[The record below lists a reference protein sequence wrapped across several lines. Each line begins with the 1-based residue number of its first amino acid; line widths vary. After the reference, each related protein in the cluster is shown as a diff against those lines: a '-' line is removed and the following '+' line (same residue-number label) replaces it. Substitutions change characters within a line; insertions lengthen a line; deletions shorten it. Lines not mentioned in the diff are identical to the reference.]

1 MLSILLQTIGTWN
14 YIECYSHFEE
24 EWYNCFPYPFII
36 LFVATFIP
44 RQGVNVVSQ
53 PPNVPN
59 IYQWKDPVSGEMILN
74 LNHRNGYGGWHTF
87 DVNLRGIS
95 HFKEMVVIPGY
106 SEAML
111 VAFNDDNQGPYQSG
125 WLSTIFNAAK
135 NFFPGAEVVA
145 SSFDEFLVGA
155 AEYVNQNPSSLP
167 ILTGEIGDTWVYGCA
182 SDPKKVT
189 EMNRRNNSQLAMM
202 RRINALR
209 TSCEASGE
217 CDVNESRYYNFS
229 RLYLLNG
236 EHTWGGDI
244 KSFLHDT
251 ENWTNVVV
259 NEECEIQDAFH
270 RCLVEKKQNYINT
283 VATWQEQRRWGFDAP
298 LEALRDHPL
307 RQYINR
313 ELKAMI
319 VAR

>member
-1 MLSILLQTIGTWN
+1 M
-14 YIECYSHFEE
+14 
-24 EWYNCFPYPFII
+24 
-36 LFVATFIP
+36 
-44 RQGVNVVSQ
+44 NVVSQ

-189 EMNRRNNSQLAMM
+189 EMKRRNNS
-202 RRINALR
+202 
-209 TSCEASGE
+209 
-217 CDVNESRYYNFS
+217 
-229 RLYLLNG
+229 
-236 EHTWGGDI
+236 
-244 KSFLHDT
+244 
-251 ENWTNVVV
+251 
-259 NEECEIQDAFH
+259 
-270 RCLVEKKQNYINT
+270 
-283 VATWQEQRRWGFDAP
+283 
-298 LEALRDHPL
+298 
-307 RQYINR
+307 
-313 ELKAMI
+313 
-319 VAR
+319 